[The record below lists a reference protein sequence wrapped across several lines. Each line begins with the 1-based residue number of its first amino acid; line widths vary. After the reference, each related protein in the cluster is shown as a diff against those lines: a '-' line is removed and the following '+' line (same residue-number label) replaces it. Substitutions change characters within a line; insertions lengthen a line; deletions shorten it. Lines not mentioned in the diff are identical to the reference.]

1 VKALK
6 YLPFAFLIG
15 KEGFVFFLPFLV
27 LCIVIHVLVRAIFP
41 ATN

>member
-1 VKALK
+1 LR

-27 LCIVIHVLVRAIFP
+27 LCIIIHLIVRAIFP
-41 ATN
+41 GSH